1 MGKRIHTMDFDK
13 ATLLANLAELESVIK
28 HMHKT
33 YKGCSYAAKVE
44 GMTTKDNFESQ
55 CYNDLMFVRGLM
67 DDIECDRIT
76 EFPLVE
82 RTNCMSGR
90 TFLEEPDTPYYC
102 SPSSEAYWSM

>member
-13 ATLLANLAELESVIK
+13 ATLLANLKNLEATIEDW
-28 HMHKT
+28 HKL
-33 YKGCSYAAKVE
+33 YKGMSCNNDFQAR
-44 GMTTKDNFESQ
+44 

>member
-13 ATLLANLAELESVIK
+13 ATLLANLKNLEATIEDW
-28 HMHKT
+28 HKLS
-33 YKGCSYAAKVE
+33 KGMSCNNDFQAR
-44 GMTTKDNFESQ
+44 

-82 RTNCMSGR
+82 RTNFMSGK
-90 TFLEEPDTPYYC
+90 TFLEEPDTPHYC
-102 SPSSEAYWSM
+102 SPSSETYWSM